1 MVPSALLNAIA
12 GRALDGVRTFERT
25 GPVDGSV
32 EDPRT
37 ISGRL
42 SARARWVTV
51 SDLIGNNGVVFLL
64 DC

>member
-12 GRALDGVRTFERT
+12 GRALDGVRTLERT

-42 SARARWVTV
+42 ISREQCEKVPAP
-51 SDLIGNNGVVFLL
+51 DGCPI
-64 DC
+64 